1 MKNRIFFSLSVISI
15 FMLLCSA
22 AFAKPMM
29 APSLEEG
36 IEQCDAVALCE
47 YSSFEDRKDISYFN
61 PPAAA
66 YKVKE
71 FLLPLKDEAAT
82 AEVKVRYSFHDG
94 SACLE
99 EAGFKFDASK
109 MPKAGSEWILLLQK
123 KSAGDVFETYRGDF
137 GRLPATPE
145 NIEKSKSLIKTRNNE
160 KNSEKNKDVIF
171 LQPE

>member
-1 MKNRIFFSLSVISI
+1 MKRIYLSLSVISI
-15 FMLLCSA
+15 FMLLCAA

-29 APSLEEG
+29 APTLEEA
-36 IEQCDAVALCE
+36 IAHCDAVVLCE
-47 YSSFEDRKDISYFN
+47 YSSFEERQDISYFN

-71 FLLPLKDEAAT
+71 FLLPMKDAALT
-82 AEVKVRYSFHDG
+82 AEVKVTYSFHDG

-123 KSAGDVFETYRGDF
+123 KSASGAFETYRGDF

-160 KNSEKNKDVIF
+160 KNSEKNKDVIL